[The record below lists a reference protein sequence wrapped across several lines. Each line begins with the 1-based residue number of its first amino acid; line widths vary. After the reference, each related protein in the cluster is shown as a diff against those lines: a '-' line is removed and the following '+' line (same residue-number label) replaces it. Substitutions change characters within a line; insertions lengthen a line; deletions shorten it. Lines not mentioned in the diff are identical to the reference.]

1 MTFDFD
7 TIINRRASESI
18 KWRKFGDEILPLWV
32 ADMDFRAPQPVIDA
46 LQARL
51 DHGILGYPG
60 LPEGLTESVLGWLSR
75 RHGWEVKPEALIFL
89 PGVVTGFNLA
99 AQAFARPG
107 EGVLLQTPTYGKFF
121 DVSRHVNFIQQEME
135 LTRDASGQYQIDLD
149 AFESAITPKTRVF
162 MLCNPQNPT
171 GRVFRQDELE
181 AMAEICLRNEVIIC
195 SDEIHSDLIY
205 SGHRHIPI
213 ASLAPEIA
221 DRTVTFIAPSKTFNV
236 AGLKASVAIITNPA
250 LREKFEAARRGLVG
264 WVNLLGMVA
273 MQAAYAEG
281 EPWLESLLP
290 YLEANRD
297 YLADFVA
304 RELPGVTMA
313 KPEGTFLA
321 WLDCRGLGTD
331 QTPSTFFLKEAKI
344 AVNDGAWFGSGGEG
358 FVRLNFGCPRA
369 TLEEGLSRMKAAVE
383 DRGLG
388 VG

>member
-135 LTRDASGQYQIDLD
+135 LTRDANGQYQIDLD

-264 WVNLLGMVA
+264 WVNLLGMAA

-297 YLADFVA
+297 YLAAFVE

-321 WLDCRGLGTD
+321 WLDCRGLGTG

>member
-107 EGVLLQTPTYGKFF
+107 EGVLLQTPTYVKFF
-121 DVSRHVNFIQQEME
+121 DVSRHVNFIHQEME
-135 LTRDASGQYQIDLD
+135 LTRDANGQYQIDLD

-264 WVNLLGMVA
+264 WVNLLGMAA

-297 YLADFVA
+297 YLAAFVE

-321 WLDCRGLGTD
+321 WLDCRGLGTG